1 MKRSGAVILS
11 LCLLAAACGTNT
23 VSPPGAETTT
33 STGQQPAETS
43 TTIAS
48 TSTTSTIASTTT
60 TSPSTTTTAAAT
72 ATTTTNPPTTP
83 TTQPVVAPTKLS
95 VAPWFFIDEG
105 GQPGRTG
112 PFLAPIHREVAYTKA
127 VGRASLEQLFAGP
140 TAGERESVPAIS
152 STVPSGV
159 EILGLTIKEGIAI
172 VDLSDEFEGTD
183 DSAVVAQR
191 MAQVVFT
198 LASIPNVTEVL
209 FRQEGKAI
217 PAQTGDGQVVT
228 RPVMKADYLDFA
240 AALTVEKP
248 VYGGTGGSPLYV
260 TGFGAAFEASF
271 SYALT
276 SANGLIIAEGHA
288 MTTNGTGWGG
298 FDFTI
303 PYKVDT
309 KQTGALIV
317 WVNSAENGS
326 QISVREYPVTLVP

>member
-11 LCLLAAACGTNT
+11 LTLLAAACGTNT
-23 VSPPGAETTT
+23 VAPPGADTTTT
-33 STGQQPAETS
+33 SPAAPDTTTTTQTS
-43 TTIAS
+43 STVAPATT
-48 TSTTSTIASTTT
+48 TTTLATTTTTAPSSTTT
-60 TSPSTTTTAAAT
+60 TSPTA
-72 ATTTTNPPTTP
+72 TP
-83 TTQPVVAPTKLS
+83 TTKPVVAATKLS

-105 GQPGRTG
+105 SQPGRTG

-140 TAGERESVPAIS
+140 TTGERESVPAIS
-152 STVPSGV
+152 STIPSGV
-159 EILGLTIKEGIAI
+159 EVLGLTIKEGLAT

-198 LASIPNVTEVL
+198 LTTIPHVTEVV

-217 PAQTGDGQVVT
+217 SAQTGDGQLVT

-248 VYGGTGGSPLYV
+248 VYGGTGGSPLHV

-276 SANGLIIAEGHA
+276 NANGLIIAEGHA
-288 MTTNGTGWGG
+288 LTTNGTGWGG

-303 PYKVDT
+303 QYKVDS

-317 WVNSAENGS
+317 WVNSAKDGS

>member
-1 MKRSGAVILS
+1 MKRSGAVLLS
-11 LCLLAAACGTNT
+11 LTLLAAACGTNT
-23 VSPPGAETTT
+23 VAPSRADTTTT
-33 STGQQPAETS
+33 SPAAPVTTTTTQTS
-43 TTIAS
+43 STVAPVTT
-48 TSTTSTIASTTT
+48 TTTSATTTTTAPSSTTT
-60 TSPSTTTTAAAT
+60 TSPPA
-72 ATTTTNPPTTP
+72 TP
-83 TTQPVVAPTKLS
+83 TTQPVVAATKLS

-140 TAGERESVPAIS
+140 TTGERESVPAIS
-152 STVPSGV
+152 STIPSGV
-159 EILGLTIKEGIAI
+159 KVLGLTIKEGLAT

-183 DSAVVAQR
+183 ESAVVAQR

-198 LASIPNVTEVL
+198 LTTIPHVTEVL

-217 PAQTGDGQVVT
+217 PAQTGDGQLVT

-248 VYGGTGGSPLYV
+248 VYGGTGGSPLHV
-260 TGFGAAFEASF
+260 TGFGAVFEAAF
-271 SYALT
+271 NYAIVDDR
-276 SANGLIIAEGHA
+276 GLIIAEGHA

-303 PYKVDT
+303 PYKVDN
-309 KQTGALIV
+309 KVTGALIV
-317 WVNSAENGS
+317 WANSAENGEM
-326 QISVREYPVTLVP
+326 ISIREYPVVLSP